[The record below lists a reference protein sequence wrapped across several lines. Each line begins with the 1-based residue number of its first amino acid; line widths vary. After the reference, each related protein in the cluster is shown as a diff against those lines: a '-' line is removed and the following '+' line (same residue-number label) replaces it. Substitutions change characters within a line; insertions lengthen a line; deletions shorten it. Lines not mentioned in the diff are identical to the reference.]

1 LHKNFSN
8 AIIGLIELKSR
19 KIAEYRHE
27 HGIGEKKN
35 YKNVYKKIELFLK
48 KIKKNVLY
56 IRNKFDICIKY

>member
-27 HGIGEKKN
+27 HGIEKKKN
-35 YKNVYKKIELFLK
+35 YKNVYKKIELFSK
-48 KIKKNVLY
+48 KIKKCFIY
-56 IRNKFDICIKY
+56 QK

>member
-27 HGIGEKKN
+27 HGIGKKKN
-35 YKNVYKKIELFLK
+35 CKNVYKKIELFSK
-48 KIKKNVLY
+48 KIKKCFIY
-56 IRNKFDICIKY
+56 QK